1 VTGPRELLD
10 QLDALHAAADTREPW
25 RTETVGGRDYTGE
38 GWAEVRVVTADQPPM
53 FVGDDEQAE
62 ADAAL
67 IVAAVNAL
75 PGLVAAVRTALAPH
89 YPVAVRDRKGQH
101 THDVCSDSWNPWP
114 CATYRAIAAALVPA
128 DTAGGAS

>member
-10 QLDALHAAADTREPW
+10 QLDALRAAATPGEW
-25 RTETVGGRDYTGE
+25 RHEHNDYGDEWWFGGETQGGEEVINDQIVTG
-38 GWAEVRVVTADQPPM
+38 ADHS
-53 FVGDDEQAE
+53 

-114 CATYRAIAAALVPA
+114 CATYRAIAAALAPA
-128 DTAGGAS
+128 DTTDGAS